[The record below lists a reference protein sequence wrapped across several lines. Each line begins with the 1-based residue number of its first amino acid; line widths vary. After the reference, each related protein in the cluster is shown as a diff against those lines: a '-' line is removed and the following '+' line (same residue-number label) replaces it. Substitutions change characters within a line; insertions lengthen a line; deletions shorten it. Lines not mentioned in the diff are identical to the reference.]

1 VAVAVAL
8 GVGAVEPALERP
20 GVGRGRAH
28 ALGPAAAAVAVAR
41 GGRGGEAAPEVA
53 RRCRRRRRAARRGRA
68 GAVAVRAVEPSLLAR
83 RVHVVGRHRS
93 VFLPPRSLICCSA
106 AHART

>member
-1 VAVAVAL
+1 MAVAVAL

-28 ALGPAAAAVAVAR
+28 ALGPAAAAAVTVAR

-53 RRCRRRRRAARRGRA
+53 RRCRRRRAARRGRA

-93 VFLPPRSLICCSA
+93 VFLPPRSLICSA